1 MSPISCILYPPTH
14 DYNYM
19 VQRPHQLMKE
29 FSKLEIPCY
38 WENHPFIKRPPKG
51 IQQINP
57 NFFLFNDVDP
67 RPFLAR
73 LKPVVYFILPEHIN
87 IVNRYKP
94 SLVVFDTVDEPSE
107 EFSHLSR
114 GYYKAL
120 RKSDL
125 VLATSEKLFNIARQV
140 NPHSHLVPNGC
151 DYNYFVRAACRSLTV
166 PEDIKNI
173 PGPVIGYLGAVASW
187 CDLQLVDR
195 LALEFPHCSIVM
207 VGPLYNI
214 NQIPLRANLYW
225 LGIKPYEE
233 VASYVQSFDVGIIPF
248 RVSSMIESV
257 NPIKMWE
264 YLAAGIPVVTT
275 ALPEAQNY
283 QSEVLYSPNAD
294 QFINNV
300 SKALNN
306 DSHENRAMRLALA
319 RRNSWTARARQVVNL
334 MEQRLSQKGLN
345 PTADQGLSRPFQDV
359 QPGLKVQPGQ
369 NVVLG
374 GNPSASGPI
383 AAHINSGMPS
393 APNLPR
399 KTTISQSGFTYTV
412 TRRP

>member
-1 MSPISCILYPPTH
+1 MTCRDAEGNQYCSKGNSILIQEDDILSPISCILYPPTH

-38 WENHPFIKRPPKG
+38 WENHPVIKRPPKG

-207 VGPLYNI
+207 VGPCTIHSNPSAGQPLLAG
-214 NQIPLRANLYW
+214 NQTLERW
-225 LGIKPYEE
+225 LLI
-233 VASYVQSFDVGIIPF
+233 ASFDVGIIP
-248 RVSSMIESV
+248 
-257 NPIKMWE
+257 
-264 YLAAGIPVVTT
+264 
-275 ALPEAQNY
+275 
-283 QSEVLYSPNAD
+283 
-294 QFINNV
+294 
-300 SKALNN
+300 
-306 DSHENRAMRLALA
+306 
-319 RRNSWTARARQVVNL
+319 
-334 MEQRLSQKGLN
+334 
-345 PTADQGLSRPFQDV
+345 SRCP
-359 QPGLKVQPGQ
+359 
-369 NVVLG
+369 
-374 GNPSASGPI
+374 A
-383 AAHINSGMPS
+383 
-393 APNLPR
+393 
-399 KTTISQSGFTYTV
+399 
-412 TRRP
+412 